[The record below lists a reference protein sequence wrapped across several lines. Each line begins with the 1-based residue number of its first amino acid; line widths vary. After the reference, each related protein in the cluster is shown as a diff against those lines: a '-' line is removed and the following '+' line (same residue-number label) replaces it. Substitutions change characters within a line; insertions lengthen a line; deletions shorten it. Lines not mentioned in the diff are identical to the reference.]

1 MLHKLA
7 IYYFLLLSNV
17 LRTLMV
23 VRVRIGGCCCM
34 SGVCYINQA
43 TVDTRGA
50 VLLYVSIFISL
61 RLLLEGIPGL
71 CSQCLFRND

>member
-7 IYYFLLLSNV
+7 IYSFLLLSRV
-17 LRTLMV
+17 LRTPMV
-23 VRVRIGGCCCM
+23 VRVHIGGRCCV

-50 VLLYVSIFISL
+50 ILLYLSIFISL
-61 RLLLEGIPGL
+61 RLPHEGVPGL
-71 CSQCLFRND
+71 CSQGLFRND